1 MAKATIHLSSIPRL
15 YSLGQSLYYCRLS
28 KDDDQAGES
37 VSIGT
42 QKSMLEGY
50 CREQGFLVHDFYVD
64 DGYSGLNF
72 NRPGFERMLNDID
85 NGKVNLVITKDLSR
99 LGRDYIQTGYYTEV
113 YFSRKHVRYIALN
126 DRFDS
131 MRDDNDIAP
140 FKNILN
146 DMYAKDLSRKVKA
159 AKRQRAKNGYYISAQ
174 APYGYKPNPENRNQ
188 LIVDEEAAAV
198 VRKIFALALSGY
210 GAVKIAKALKAE
222 KIINPSAYKAKNGD
236 TRFSRY
242 NDNQNPG
249 KVFEWCYATIQIIL
263 QDRVYTGDMVNH
275 KCEVVNY
282 KTKERQNIPE
292 EQFIIVPNT
301 HEPLVSREDFEQV
314 QTLIKSR
321 PSPSVYEAEN
331 LFRGVLVCS
340 ECGHSLSMAHRRD
353 KRTYYRCMHHYRHPD
368 ECLHTHAIFCDD
380 LYKAV
385 LERIRATA
393 RLLQDDEAFYRLGE
407 EKTGLIASGLQL
419 VADRDKLKR
428 RQQELST
435 LLFKLFEDHA
445 AGLISDENYVA
456 FTNRYQSEQLEI
468 QGKIAVHDIRLEQQ
482 VDFQANAEQL
492 RQAISDYLNIE
503 AITPLILNK
512 LIEKVHVGQVET
524 VNGQAV
530 QEITIVWRFAGII
543 SH

>member
-1 MAKATIHLSSIPRL
+1 MEQQRIYTGTVYRAAI
-15 YSLGQSLYYCRLS
+15 YCRLS

-50 CREQGFLVHDFYVD
+50 CREQGFLVYDYYVD

-99 LGRDYIQTGYYTEV
+99 LGRDYIQTGYYTEI

-159 AKRQRAKNGYYISAQ
+159 AKRQRAKDGYFISSQ
-174 APYGYKPNPENRNQ
+174 APYGYKPNLQNHNE
-188 LIVDEEAAAV
+188 LIIDEEAAEV
-198 VRKIFALALSGY
+198 VRKIFTLALSGY

-222 KIINPSAYKAKNGD
+222 RIINPSANKAKNGD

-242 NDNQNPG
+242 NDNQNPNM
-249 KVFEWCYATIQIIL
+249 VYEWCYATIQIIL

-275 KCEVVNY
+275 KCEIVNY
-282 KTKERQNIPE
+282 KTKERKNLPKE
-292 EQFIIVPNT
+292 EFIIVPNT

-314 QTLIKSR
+314 QILIKSR
-321 PSPSVYEAEN
+321 PSPSVYETEN
-331 LFRGVLVCS
+331 LFRGILVCS
-340 ECGHSLSMAHRRD
+340 ECGHRLSMAHRRD
-353 KRTYYRCMHHYRHPD
+353 KRAYYRCMHHYRHPE
-368 ECLHTHAIFCDD
+368 ECRHTHAIFYDD
-380 LYKAV
+380 LYKTV

-393 RLLQDDEAFYRLGE
+393 RLLKDDESFYRLVE
-407 EKTGLIASGLQL
+407 EKAGLNTSEKQL
-419 VADRDKLKR
+419 FQERDKLKR
-428 RQQELST
+428 RQQELSM

-456 FTNRYQSEQLEI
+456 FTNRYQSEQTEI
-468 QGKIAVHDIRLEQQ
+468 QGEISVLDAKLEQQ
-482 VDFQANAEQL
+482 VDYQANAEQL
-492 RQAISDYLNIE
+492 RQIISDYLNIE
-503 AITPLILNK
+503 ALTPFILNK
-512 LIEKVHVGQVET
+512 LIEKIQVGHMEKVD
-524 VNGQAV
+524 GRAV
-530 QEITIVWRFAGII
+530 QEITIVWRFAGNMLQSNNI
-543 SH
+543 

>member
-1 MAKATIHLSSIPRL
+1 MEQQRI
-15 YSLGQSLYYCRLS
+15 YSGTGYRAAIYCRLS
-28 KDDDQAGES
+28 KDDEQAGES
-37 VSIGT
+37 ISIGT
-42 QKSMLEGY
+42 QKSMLESY
-50 CREQGFLVHDFYVD
+50 CREQGFLVYDYYVD

-159 AKRQRAKNGYYISAQ
+159 AKRQRAKNGFFISAQ
-174 APYGYKPNPENRNQ
+174 APYGYKPNPHNRNQ
-188 LIVDEEAAAV
+188 LIVDEEAANV
-198 VRKIFALALSGY
+198 VKKIFALALSGY

-222 KIINPSAYKAKNGD
+222 RIINPSAYKAKNGD

-242 NDNQNPG
+242 NDNQNPN
-249 KVFEWCYATIQIIL
+249 KVYEWCYATIQIIL

-275 KCEVVNY
+275 KCEIVNY
-282 KTKERQNIPE
+282 KTKERQTLPK
-292 EQFIIVPNT
+292 EQYIIVPNT

-314 QTLIKSR
+314 QMLIKSR
-321 PSPSVYEAEN
+321 PSPTIYETEN

-353 KRTYYRCMHHYRHPD
+353 KRAYYRCMHHYRHPD
-368 ECLHTHAIFCDD
+368 ECLHTHAIFYDD
-380 LYKAV
+380 LYKVV

-393 RLLQDDEAFYRLGE
+393 RLLQDDEAFYRLVE
-407 EKTGLIASGLQL
+407 EKSGINTSDKQL
-419 VADRDKLKR
+419 ATERDKLKR

-456 FTNRYQSEQLEI
+456 FTNRYQSEQTEI
-468 QGKIAVHDIRLEQQ
+468 QEKIVLLDSKLEQQ
-482 VDFQANAEQL
+482 RDYQANAEQL
-492 RQAISDYLNIE
+492 REAISAYLNIDSL
-503 AITPLILNK
+503 TPFILNK
-512 LIEKVHVGQVET
+512 LIENIQVGHAET
-524 VNGQAV
+524 INGQTV
-530 QEITIVWRFAGII
+530 QEITIVWRFAGEVN
-543 SH
+543 SVKCSC

>member
-1 MAKATIHLSSIPRL
+1 MEQQRIYNTAI
-15 YSLGQSLYYCRLS
+15 YCRLS
-28 KDDDQAGES
+28 KDDEQAGES
-37 VSIGT
+37 ISIGT
-42 QKSMLEGY
+42 QKSMLESY
-50 CREQGFLVHDFYVD
+50 CREQGFLVYDYYVD

-174 APYGYKPNPENRNQ
+174 APYGYKPNPDNRNQ
-188 LIVDEEAAAV
+188 LVVDEEAAKV

-222 KIINPSAYKAKNGD
+222 RIINPSAYKAKNSD

-242 NDNQNPG
+242 NDNQNPD
-249 KVFEWCYATIQIIL
+249 KVYEWCYATIQIIL

-275 KCEVVNY
+275 KCEIVNY
-282 KTKERQNIPE
+282 KTKERQTLPK

-301 HEPLVSREDFEQV
+301 HEPIVSRNDFEQV
-314 QTLIKSR
+314 QMLIKSR

-353 KRTYYRCMHHYRHPD
+353 KKTYYRCMHHYRNP
-368 ECLHTHAIFCDD
+368 EVCLHTHAIFYDD

-393 RLLQDDEAFYRLGE
+393 RLLQDDEAFYRLVE
-407 EKTGLIASGLQL
+407 EKAGLDTSDKQL
-419 VADRDKLKR
+419 IQDRDKLKR

-435 LLFKLFEDHA
+435 LIFKLFEDHA
-445 AGLISDENYVA
+445 AGLISDANYVS
-456 FTNRYQSEQLEI
+456 FTNRYQSEQTEI
-468 QGKIAVHDIRLEQQ
+468 QGKIALLNTKLEQQ
-482 VDFQANAEQL
+482 TDYQANAEQL
-492 RQAISDYLNIE
+492 REAISVYLNIDSLS
-503 AITPLILNK
+503 PFILNK
-512 LIEKVHVGQVET
+512 LIENIQVSHVET
-524 VNGQAV
+524 INKKAM
-530 QEITIVWRFAGII
+530 QEITIVWRFAGKFE
-543 SH
+543 

>member
-1 MAKATIHLSSIPRL
+1 
-15 YSLGQSLYYCRLS
+15 
-28 KDDDQAGES
+28 
-37 VSIGT
+37 
-42 QKSMLEGY
+42 
-50 CREQGFLVHDFYVD
+50 
-64 DGYSGLNF
+64 
-72 NRPGFERMLNDID
+72 
-85 NGKVNLVITKDLSR
+85 
-99 LGRDYIQTGYYTEV
+99 
-113 YFSRKHVRYIALN
+113 
-126 DRFDS
+126 
-131 MRDDNDIAP
+131 
-140 FKNILN
+140 
-146 DMYAKDLSRKVKA
+146 MYAKDLSRKVKA

-393 RLLQDDEAFYRLGE
+393 RLLQDDEAFYRLVE

>member
-1 MAKATIHLSSIPRL
+1 MEQQRIYKTAI
-15 YSLGQSLYYCRLS
+15 YCRLS
-28 KDDDQAGES
+28 KDDEQAGES

-50 CREQGFLVHDFYVD
+50 CREQGFLVYDYYVD
-64 DGYSGLNF
+64 DGYSGLNY

-85 NGKVNLVITKDLSR
+85 NGHVNLIITKDLSR

-126 DRFDS
+126 DNFDS
-131 MRDDNDIAP
+131 IRDDNDIAP

-146 DMYAKDLSRKVKA
+146 NMYAKDLSRKVKA
-159 AKRQRAKNGYYISAQ
+159 AKRQRAKDGYYISSQ
-174 APYGYKPNPENRNQ
+174 APYGYKPNPDNRNQ
-188 LIVDEEAAAV
+188 LIVDEGAVAV
-198 VRKIFALALSGY
+198 VRRIFSLALSGY

-222 KIINPSAYKAKNGD
+222 RIINPSAYKAKNGD

-242 NDNQNPG
+242 NDNQNPD
-249 KVFEWCYATIQIIL
+249 KVYEWCYATIQIIL

-275 KCEVVNY
+275 KVEVSNY
-282 KTKERQNIPE
+282 KTKQRVPVPE
-292 EQFIIVPNT
+292 EQHIIVSNT

-321 PSPSVYEAEN
+321 PSPSVYETEN
-331 LFRGVLVCS
+331 VFRGILVCA

-368 ECLHTHAIFCDD
+368 ECLHTHAIFYDD

-393 RLLQDDEAFYRLGE
+393 RLLQDDEAFYRLVE
-407 EKTGLIASGLQL
+407 EKSGLNTSEKQL
-419 VADRDKLKR
+419 ATEHDKLKR

-445 AGLISDENYVA
+445 AGLIADANYVS
-456 FTNRYQSEQLEI
+456 FTNRYQSEQTEI
-468 QGKIAVHDIRLEQQ
+468 QGKIAALDAKLEQQ
-482 VDFQANAEQL
+482 VDYQANTKQFREVI
-492 RQAISDYLNIE
+492 RDYLNIDKL
-503 AITPLILNK
+503 TPFILNK
-512 LIEKVHVGQVET
+512 LIEKIQVGRAEI

-530 QEITIVWRFAGII
+530 QEVTIVWRFAGVIA
-543 SH
+543 